1 MHPQDLHTLS
11 SRLAHRL
18 RIGNV
23 IHLHAHALLDQPCE
37 DLRMRRAA
45 DEPLGEIDE
54 RREPRLEHLLR
65 LWRRGARHG
74 RYSRLGTTAVRV
86 AYDNCRE
93 WSDWILRRGLGETT
107 HCARYSGYAR
117 WRMTARRARYR
128 RQGGSGCRW
137 RRVKLSCI

>member
-23 IHLHAHALLDQPCE
+23 LHLHAHALLDQPCE

-54 RREPRLEHLLR
+54 RREPTLEHLLR
-65 LWRRGARHG
+65 LWRGGARHG
-74 RYSRLGTTAVRV
+74 RYSRLGTTAVPV
-86 AYDNCRE
+86 ADDNCRE
-93 WSDWILRRGLGETT
+93 WSDWILGRGRWGDNALCSIPGICRTACDST
-107 HCARYSGYAR
+107 ASVLSSSG
-117 WRMTARRARYR
+117 WI
-128 RQGGSGCRW
+128 W
-137 RRVKLSCI
+137 L